1 MKNCCQFV
9 FYKNIARFLLLF
21 LLEFLEK
28 KEKNKLRHHHVI
40 SHQPKLSINQRMR
53 NRSVTVKKDSRVF
66 HYTYTVLQFFFIL
79 MRKARAVRTDS
90 YSVRTLYKRYWT
102 ATFEKDRGKVRGEG
116 GELPIIPDSCLRL
129 KFLHRSDCISLFN
142 WLIFWMKRALHF
154 ATTVN
159 SGDIKKCNCFWVPF
173 YYLFGSACKAVF
185 PAPTGTGIHRLDKN
199 TWPSLWEVICHKKVQ
214 HSFLNQSVGSQSKI
228 PGSSPSHY
236 YLFYF

>member
-1 MKNCCQFV
+1 
-9 FYKNIARFLLLF
+9 
-21 LLEFLEK
+21 
-28 KEKNKLRHHHVI
+28 
-40 SHQPKLSINQRMR
+40 
-53 NRSVTVKKDSRVF
+53 
-66 HYTYTVLQFFFIL
+66 

-90 YSVRTLYKRYWT
+90 YSVRTLYERYMNGYRSKT
-102 ATFEKDRGKVRGEG
+102 TGGGQGGEG
-116 GELPIIPDSCLRL
+116 GEGGGEFPIIPDSCLRL
-129 KFLHRSDCISLFN
+129 KFLHRPDCISLFN
-142 WLIFWMKRALHF
+142 WLIFLMKRALHF

-199 TWPSLWEVICHKKVQ
+199 TWPSLWEVICHIKVQ
-214 HSFLNQSVGSQSKI
+214 QSFLNQSLSPQSKI